1 MPPLACTAQQ
11 GPGKSPNP
19 SEWFALTQHYARAR
33 RLPYES
39 YCYICIVEKQVF
51 FELGWEGSPFRAAK
65 GTRSGANA
73 GDAKARLASPGIPR
87 SAGESAIR

>member
-1 MPPLACTAQQ
+1 MPPLICTAQQ

-39 YCYICIVEKQVF
+39 YYHICSANMQAQLVRD
-51 FELGWEGSPFRAAK
+51 FELGSVDTWIIEYLTAVHRGVK
-65 GTRSGANA
+65 KT
-73 GDAKARLASPGIPR
+73 
-87 SAGESAIR
+87 